1 MPLGKLRQGCPKK
14 ARVPGWGEGGGTSCV
29 LGVLSFWWEEQS
41 GPGNLLDLVSL
52 LPFDLEGRIEFPFG
66 T

>member
-1 MPLGKLRQGCPKK
+1 M
-14 ARVPGWGEGGGTSCV
+14 GEGGGTSCV